1 MDFGDNAGS
10 GRESPIART
19 LPAPQQGHK
28 QGLADDPPSVL
39 PLDRMGLWPMRPVA
53 LAVLISVAWSLPASA
68 AELTVT
74 VDGIRNAKGD
84 IRLAVYASP
93 QEWPD
98 HSTRD
103 HDRVQPAKPGSVTFK
118 FDLTP
123 GTYAING
130 FHDEDANGKFKTSL
144 IGLPE
149 EGYLFSNDVR
159 PVLSTP
165 SFKSASFTL
174 PPEGV
179 AISISMHYP

>member
-1 MDFGDNAGS
+1 MIYHPHFVSIS
-10 GRESPIART
+10 GLWAMRR
-19 LPAPQQGHK
+19 
-28 QGLADDPPSVL
+28 LALGFLLSVL
-39 PLDRMGLWPMRPVA
+39 WA
-53 LAVLISVAWSLPASA
+53 LSAAA

-84 IRLAVYASP
+84 LRLSVYASP

-103 HDRVQPAKPGSVTFK
+103 HDQVQPAKMGRVTFK
-118 FDLTP
+118 FDLP
-123 GTYAING
+123 PSTYAING
-130 FHDEDANGKFKTSL
+130 FHDEDADGKFKTSL

-149 EGYLFSNDVR
+149 EGYLFSNNVR
-159 PVLSTP
+159 PKLSAP

-174 PPEGV
+174 PPEGA